1 VLQKIKDFYEE
12 FKPAILFLVRFS
24 ITFAILSLVYGFWIE
39 GYKQIADPIT
49 KNVSYQVREILSWFY
64 DNVTSTQR
72 EGNPSMDITID
83 GKYSVSVFEGC
94 NGVAIVNLFF
104 SFLVGFWGGFKK
116 LVWFTLVGIV
126 IIHIANLGRLLSLAL
141 MAISLEEGSKIYHYT
156 HKYLF
161 TLFIYSIIFV
171 LWYFWV
177 TKVNPIA
184 KQKPKATTDEPA

>member
-1 VLQKIKDFYEE
+1 MLQKIKDFYEE

-24 ITFAILSLVYGFWIE
+24 VTFAILSLVYGFWVE
-39 GYKQIADPIT
+39 GYKEIADPIT

-72 EGNPSMDITID
+72 DGNPSMDITID
-83 GKYSVSVFEGC
+83 GTYSVSVFEGC

-104 SFLVGFWGGFKK
+104 SFLVGFWGGAKK
-116 LVWFTLVGIV
+116 LAWFSIVGIIV
-126 IIHIANLGRLLSLAL
+126 IHIANLGRLLLLAQ
-141 MAISLEEGSKIYHYT
+141 MALTNSKFFHFT

-161 TLFIYSIIFV
+161 TLSIYAIVFV

-184 KQKPKATTDEPA
+184 KSKPKATTDEPA

>member
-1 VLQKIKDFYEE
+1 MLQKIKDFYNE

-24 ITFAILSLVYGFWIE
+24 VTFAILSLVYGFWVE
-39 GYKQIADPIT
+39 GYKEVADPIT

-64 DNVTSTQR
+64 DSVTSTQR

-116 LVWFTLVGIV
+116 LAWFSIVGIIV
-126 IIHIANLGRLLSLAL
+126 IHLANLGRLLLLAQ
-141 MAISLEEGSKIYHYT
+141 MALTNSKFFHFT

-161 TLFIYSIIFV
+161 TLSIYAIVFV

-184 KQKPKATTDEPA
+184 KPKTKTDELS